1 MTTKLKCERLH
12 CKRRALER
20 FNLSLNHKDMA
31 EMAKLIQTQ
40 KAEFIR
46 KRSNRITLWRMNYRG
61 NEMTVVYDNK
71 RHAVVSMFQ
80 QRKEL
85 YDK

>member
-20 FNLSLNHKDMA
+20 FGLSLNHKDMA
-31 EMAKLIQTQ
+31 EMAKMIQSG

-46 KRSNRITLWRMNYRG
+46 KRTNRVTLWKITYRD
-61 NEMTVVYDNK
+61 NLMTVVYDNK
-71 RHAVVSMFQ
+71 RHSVVSVF
-80 QRKEL
+80 K
-85 YDK
+85 